1 MANKVILW
9 VRLTLIAL
17 QLTILL
23 TMSKSLMQDVDNLSK
38 VPTFNILDSET
49 RRVNTFLFTFLR
61 RLIQMLTRSSP
72 HHRLSGDRHAING
85 LL

>member
-49 RRVNTFLFTFLR
+49 RR
-61 RLIQMLTRSSP
+61 
-72 HHRLSGDRHAING
+72 
-85 LL
+85 